1 MSTRASRDTYRSPN
15 AKLMSHDVLLVV
27 TERLAC
33 LTLDVEPDDPGDPR
47 IWLFDEPERFS
58 WFRDVLRNAGAPLT
72 AFVLM
77 KHAQLYAAPLA
88 TLSESV
94 PVELGVHSYSHD
106 RENTAS
112 VDEVRR
118 ARDEFIRL
126 WGTAPHG
133 YRAPY
138 GLIDFEGVRTL
149 MNEGFEYDS
158 SIFPV
163 FRPDEF
169 GYNNLRF
176 PRTPFLFS
184 DRGRDIIEIPLAA
197 LGGCRL
203 LYSLSFVKLFGAG
216 VYRNLMHV
224 FSLPEIAVIDLH
236 PYDFYA
242 EQIASAFKSWK
253 RAAHLRNAARAP
265 ELFVG
270 MIETLRRQGYRFVT
284 VGEVAK
290 LSSAQSLR
298 RISLPSGENE
308 RERSQAI

>member
-1 MSTRASRDTYRSPN
+1 MSTRTSRDTYGQPN
-15 AKLMSHDVLLVV
+15 ATPVSHHVLLIV

-47 IWLFDEPERFS
+47 IRLFDEPERFS
-58 WFRDVLRNAGAPLT
+58 WFRDVLRDAHAPLT

-77 KHAQLYAAPLA
+77 KHAQGYATPLA
-88 TLSESV
+88 ALAESV

-106 RENTAS
+106 RKNTAS

-149 MNEGFEYDS
+149 MNEGFQYDS

-169 GYNNLRF
+169 GYNNLRY
-176 PRTPFLFS
+176 PRGPFLFS
-184 DRGRDIIEIPLAA
+184 DGTRDIIEIPLAA

-216 VYRNLMHV
+216 VYRNLMRV
-224 FSLPEIAVIDLH
+224 FPLPEIAVIDLH

-242 EQIASAFKSWK
+242 GEIASAFKSWK
-253 RAAHLRNAARAP
+253 RAAHLRNAAKAP
-265 ELFVG
+265 ELFVD

-284 VGEVAK
+284 VGDIAR
-290 LSSAQSLR
+290 LGATQSLR
-298 RISLPSGENE
+298 RISLPSSESAGT
-308 RERSQAI
+308 RPS